1 MDGRKY
7 VMRICVVGVGN
18 IGMRYVQ
25 GIRKTFPEAKLVL
38 IDCDARLKELAQLG
52 LSNILLLPCLDDI
65 EVPIDLFVVSTS
77 CESRLSI
84 YKRCLELNPKYIILE
99 KYLFKSRAEYKECLS
114 MPRVP
119 TFVNQWMYGSKAF
132 DCLFDNNDAQSVE
145 LRGSGWGL
153 ACNSVHW
160 MDVFKRHM
168 NITHLNVG
176 SGTFISE
183 VFSSKRIG
191 YEEIYGELVFKDRD
205 SDKSFKLIDVPDPS
219 LINMQKITVDGKAYT
234 FDYSKIMIG
243 EDVLSHFPYFSELIG
258 GIVGKILEHGHCH
271 LPLIE
276 ESISQ
281 HLLME
286 DILDTL
292 SHRPKVT

>member
-7 VMRICVVGVGN
+7 VMRICIVGVGN

-25 GIRKTFPEAKLVL
+25 GISKTFPDAQLVL
-38 IDCDARLKELAQLG
+38 IDCDARLKELAQLDLG
-52 LSNILLLPCLDDI
+52 NVLLLPSLDDI
-65 EVPIDLFVVSTS
+65 DVPIDLFVVSTS

-99 KYLFKSRAEYKECLS
+99 KYLFKSRQEYEECLS
-114 MPRVP
+114 LTRVP
-119 TFVNQWMYGSKAF
+119 TFVNQWMYGSKTF
-132 DCLFDNNDAQSVE
+132 DCLFENDAQSVE

-168 NITHLNVG
+168 NITHLQVG
-176 SGTFISE
+176 SDTVISE
-183 VFSSKRIG
+183 VFASKRTG
-191 YEEIYGELVFKDRD
+191 YEEIFGELVFEDRD
-205 SDKSFKLIDVPDPS
+205 SDKTFKLVDMPDPS
-219 LINMQKITVDGKAYT
+219 LVNMQKITVDGKVYT
-234 FDYSKIMIG
+234 FDFSKIIEG
-243 EDVLSHFPYFSELIG
+243 ETVLSHFPYFSELIG
-258 GIVGKILEHGHCH
+258 GIVGEILAHGSCH
-271 LPLIE
+271 LPLLE

-281 HLLME
+281 HLLIE

-292 SHRPKVT
+292 EHRPKVT